1 MIGFN
6 GGLIGGLATARN
18 TSSDPSVPGV
28 WTLPEQRKAKL
39 ANTWPTAGAKLLDT
53 YGGASVAYSLRLL
66 STAYSGSLVT
76 VRRASDDTTQGFTEA
91 QIIGSGAG
99 SLADFCSGTNGF
111 VRTWHDQSGN
121 GNNATQATPANQPQ
135 IFTSASGSVE
145 LTNTKP
151 CIKYTSNDKWLTFGT
166 RLTNVISTFQVCKLD
181 TVDGIK
187 PLLGDTTTFDYHGG
201 TSTWLDASLSAAE
214 VRNGSNRI
222 NNVISTLQST
232 SKSTSQV
239 LISMINTGSTE
250 VSTISRDRTEAGR
263 NWTGTFQELIIYN
276 SSKSS
281 DASAING
288 TINLHY
294 SIYV

>member
-6 GGLIGGLATARN
+6 GGLIGKDRT
-18 TSSDPSVPGV
+18 TSSDLSLPGV
-28 WTLPEQRKAKL
+28 WTLDEQLKARRSN
-39 ANTWPTAGAKLLDT
+39 AWPVTGAKLLDT
-53 YGGASVAYSLRLL
+53 YTGASVAYSLRLL

-76 VRRASDDTTQGFTEA
+76 VRRQSDNVEEGFTEA

-99 SLADFCSGTNGF
+99 SLEDFCSGTNGF
-111 VRTWHDQSGN
+111 VTTWHDQSGN
-121 GNNATQATPANQPQ
+121 GNNATQSTSANQPQ
-135 IFTSASGSVE
+135 IVTSSDVE

-151 CIKYTSNDKWLTFGT
+151 CIKYTSDNKWLTFGT

-181 TVDGIK
+181 TTDGVK
-187 PLLGDTTTFDYHGG
+187 FLLGDTTTFDYHGG
-201 TSTWLDASLSAAE
+201 GATWLDASLSATE

-222 NNVISTLQST
+222 NNAISTLQST
-232 SKSTSQV
+232 NKSTSQV
-239 LISMINTGSTE
+239 LISMINTGNTE

-263 NWTGTFQELIIYN
+263 NWRGTFQELIIYN

-281 DASAING
+281 DASAINSS
-288 TINLHY
+288 INLHY

>member
-39 ANTWPTAGAKLLDT
+39 ANTLPTAGAKLLDT

-76 VRRASDDTTQGFTEA
+76 VRRASDNTTQGFTEA

-99 SLADFCSGTNGF
+99 SLADFCAGTNGF
-111 VRTWHDQSGN
+111 VTTWHDQSGN
-121 GNNATQATPANQPQ
+121 GNNATQPTAANQPQ
-135 IFTSASGSVE
+135 IVTSSVVE

-151 CIKYTSNDKWLTFGT
+151 CIRYASSNDRWLTFGT

-181 TVDGIK
+181 TTSGTK

-201 TSTWLDASLSAAE
+201 SSTWLDASLAAAE
-214 VRNGSNRI
+214 VRNGSHRI
-222 NNVISTLQST
+222 NNVVTTTLQT
-232 SKSTSQV
+232 TNKSTSQV
-239 LISMINTGSTE
+239 LISMINTGNTE
-250 VSTISRDRTEAGR
+250 VSTISRDRTEAAR
-263 NWTGTFQELIIYN
+263 NWRGTFQELIIYN
-276 SSKSS
+276 SSKSA
-281 DASAING
+281 DASAINSA
-288 TINLHY
+288 INLHY
-294 SIYV
+294 SVYV

>member
-6 GGLIGGLATARN
+6 GGLIGKDRT
-18 TSSDPSVPGV
+18 TSSSPSVPGV
-28 WTLPEQRKAKL
+28 WTLDEQIKARRSN
-39 ANTWPTAGAKLLDT
+39 AWPTAGAKLLDT

-76 VRRASDDTTQGFTEA
+76 VRRQSDNVEQGFTEA

-111 VRTWHDQSGN
+111 VTTWHDQSGN
-121 GNNATQATPANQPQ
+121 GNNATQSTSANQPQ
-135 IFTSASGSVE
+135 IVTSSVVE

-151 CIKYTSNDKWLTFGT
+151 CIKYTSDDKWLTFGT
-166 RLTNVISTFQVCKLD
+166 RLTTVISTFQVCKLD
-181 TVDGIK
+181 TTSGVK

-201 TSTWLDASLSAAE
+201 ASTWLDAGLAAAE

-222 NNVISTLQST
+222 NNAISTLQST
-232 SKSTSQV
+232 NKSTSQV
-239 LISMINTGSTE
+239 LISMINTGNTE

-263 NWTGTFQELIIYN
+263 NWNGTFQELIIYN

-288 TINLHY
+288 EINLHY